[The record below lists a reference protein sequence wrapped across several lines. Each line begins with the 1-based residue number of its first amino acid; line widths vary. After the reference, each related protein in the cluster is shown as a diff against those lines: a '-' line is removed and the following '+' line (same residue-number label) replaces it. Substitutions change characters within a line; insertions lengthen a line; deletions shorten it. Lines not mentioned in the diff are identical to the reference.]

1 MRQVIKWSGA
11 ILLLFALLLVIAVWM
26 LSPPPLVRDAPRDL
40 PWELPDYR
48 LASSSWDIDSGGRI
62 HTRVEHFFLQ
72 GISPAMVAWFY
83 QQLPIA
89 TIEYRGVS
97 YPLYHIFH
105 PSEHGTLRVVESA
118 PDGTPGMARGA
129 LISRDEWFGPY
140 DSRGTARIREFSNDG
155 MLAIPEVAG
164 MSIGE
169 VRHSFTAENG
179 GTRYR
184 VDTIIGTDT
193 PVLGSLLNLYLRKR
207 VFHPQMIAQWQRHQI
222 EEVASLQFFL
232 PQLYAQRENAPHF
245 SLTPS
250 GH

>member
-1 MRQVIKWSGA
+1 VKQLIKWSA
-11 ILLLFALLLVIAVWM
+11 AVLLLFALLLVIAVWM
-26 LSPPPLVRDAPRDL
+26 LSPPPLVRDPPRDL

-48 LASSSWDIDSGGRI
+48 LASSSWEIGPRGKI
-62 HTRVEHFFLQ
+62 VTRVEHFFLE
-72 GISPAMVAWFY
+72 GISPGMVSWFY

-140 DSRGTARIREFSNDG
+140 DSRGTARIREFSNVG
-155 MLAIPEVAG
+155 MLAIPEIAG
-164 MSIGE
+164 MAIGE